1 MFLRFRKI
9 LINVQK
15 DSNGNKRFDEKDDI
29 ISMEYS
35 LDTQKAPVVF
45 LMKIIR
51 IFYWKILRKLK
62 FEIELNNK
70 YQKNGHLSVL

>member
-1 MFLRFRKI
+1 MNLVNWKIVPKTRKI

-35 LDTQKAPVVF
+35 LDTQKAPVVIFDENYKNF
-45 LMKIIR
+45 LLENFK
-51 IFYWKILRKLK
+51 
-62 FEIELNNK
+62 
-70 YQKNGHLSVL
+70 KNWNSK